1 MLSVVIPTFNEQDSL
16 AQLHAELDE
25 MARVHGYDLDIL
37 FVDDGSTDAS
47 WARIRELAAAD
58 PRVRGLKFRRNFGK
72 AAALSAG
79 FDAARGELVMTLDA
93 DLQDDPR
100 EIPRFLERMDEG
112 FDVVSGWKEVRHDPF
127 HKVWP
132 SRVFNR
138 LVSGLTGVRLH
149 DHNCGMKC
157 YRREVFDEVQL
168 YGELHRFVPVL
179 AAARGWRVGEIPIK
193 HRARPFGS
201 SKYGMRRFVKGFL
214 DLLTVYFLTGYGQ
227 RPLHLLGTAGLGSFL
242 LGGLG
247 LTWLAIYWV
256 LRETMYPGWVPLHQ
270 RPLVI
275 YSAGLLLL
283 GAQFLSIGF
292 LAELMTAHYRRG
304 VVPYSIA
311 QTTEA
316 AGGPGALSDESRSS
330 DVLPLPVRRGRA
342 GVGVLSPKTAGED
355 PRPNPPP
362 EYRERG

>member
-1 MLSVVIPTFNEQDSL
+1 MLSVVIPTFNEHESL
-16 AQLHAELDE
+16 AQLRAELDE
-25 MARVHGYDLDIL
+25 VARTGGYELDVV

-47 WARIRELAAAD
+47 WAEIRKLAEAD

-100 EIPRFLERMDEG
+100 EIPRFLAKMDEG

-132 SRVFNR
+132 SRVFNW
-138 LVSGLTGVRLH
+138 LVSTLTGVRLH

-157 YRREVFDEVQL
+157 YRREVFDEVLL

-179 AAARGWRVGEIPIK
+179 AAARGWKVGEIPIK

-227 RPLHLLGTAGLGSFL
+227 RPLHLLGSFGLLSFL

-256 LRETMYPGWVPLHQ
+256 LRETMYPQWIPLHE
-270 RPLVI
+270 RPLVT

-283 GAQFLSIGF
+283 GAQFVSVGV
-292 LAELMTAHYRRG
+292 LAELMTAYYRRG

-311 QTTEA
+311 QTTDGTGAPAA
-316 AGGPGALSDESRSS
+316 AGRQSPAVAG
-330 DVLPLPVRRGRA
+330 RGREGA
-342 GVGVLSPKTAGED
+342 DAA
-355 PRPNPPP
+355 
-362 EYRERG
+362 